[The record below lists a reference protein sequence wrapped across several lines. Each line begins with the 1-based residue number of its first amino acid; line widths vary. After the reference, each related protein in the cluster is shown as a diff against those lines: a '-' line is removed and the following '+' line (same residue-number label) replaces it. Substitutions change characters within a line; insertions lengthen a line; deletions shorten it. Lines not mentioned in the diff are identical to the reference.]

1 MNKSFFFIAT
11 LLLCS
16 ACTSRPEGFVIR
28 GSFPGLQDGMMVSLR
43 SMEGGAI
50 LAMDTIQ
57 DGKFELHGVTASPQ
71 YCNLIIS
78 SNTSS
83 SDMSKMVNI
92 YMFLDNSELTV
103 NAAHL
108 DSLQFV
114 HPLIS
119 ETAIPKARVE
129 GGPLQREFYEY
140 RDTLTPL
147 LLTASEVNNALAM
160 LNMQNDQYTT
170 EEYNNR
176 FDELYPKKLTTEAAI
191 DAAKMEFIRQHP
203 QSPVSLFIAEGLLNT
218 IFIRTAEEI
227 KELTRIAEQIED
239 TVRRPRVLKMA
250 EIAKTLYKGA
260 SYKDIELTDPTG
272 KTVKLSQYILPDH
285 YTLVDFWASWC
296 GPCRWAIPDVKQIYK
311 RYPQDRLSVI
321 SISFD
326 QKKTDWETAMKE
338 EAMPWTQLWTG
349 NRDQVTAAQRAYNI
363 SGIPRLML
371 IAPDGKIVFSGNDA
385 NALRVAVEECLGK

>member
-1 MNKSFFFIAT
+1 MNKIFFFITT

-16 ACTSRPEGFVIR
+16 ACTPRPEGFVIR
-28 GSFPGLQDGMMVSLR
+28 GSFPGLQNGMVVSLR
-43 SMEGGAI
+43 SMEGEAI
-50 LAMDTIQ
+50 LATDTIQ
-57 DGKFELHGVTASPQ
+57 KGKFELQGVTASPQ
-71 YCNLIIS
+71 YCNLVIS

-108 DSLQFV
+108 DSLQFI

-119 ETAIPKARVE
+119 ETAVPKARVE
-129 GGPLQREFYEY
+129 GGPLQREYYEY
-140 RDTLTPL
+140 RDTLMPL
-147 LLTASEVNNALAM
+147 LLAASEVNTALTM
-160 LNMQNDQYTT
+160 LNMQENQYTT
-170 EEYNNR
+170 EEFDKR
-176 FDELYPKKLTTEAAI
+176 FDELYFKKLTAEAVV

-218 IFIRTAEEI
+218 TFIRTTEEI
-227 KELTRIAEQIED
+227 KELTHIAEQIED

-285 YTLVDFWASWC
+285 YTLIDFWASWC
-296 GPCRWAIPDVKQIYK
+296 GPCRWAIPKVEQIYK
-311 RYPQDRLSVI
+311 HSPKDQLTVI

-349 NRDQVTAAQRAYNI
+349 NRNQVTAAQRAYNI

-385 NALRVAVEECLGK
+385 NALRVAVEECLKK

>member
-1 MNKSFFFIAT
+1 
-11 LLLCS
+11 
-16 ACTSRPEGFVIR
+16 
-28 GSFPGLQDGMMVSLR
+28 
-43 SMEGGAI
+43 
-50 LAMDTIQ
+50 
-57 DGKFELHGVTASPQ
+57 
-71 YCNLIIS
+71 
-78 SNTSS
+78 
-83 SDMSKMVNI
+83 
-92 YMFLDNSELTV
+92 MFLDNSELTV

-114 HPLIS
+114 HSLIS

-218 IFIRTAEEI
+218 TFIRTAEEI

-260 SYKDIELTDPTG
+260 SYKDIELTDRQNRETI
-272 KTVKLSQYILPDH
+272 TVYTSRPLHAGRLLGFVVRSLPLGH
-285 YTLVDFWASWC
+285 
-296 GPCRWAIPDVKQIYK
+296 PR
-311 RYPQDRLSVI
+311 R
-321 SISFD
+321 
-326 QKKTDWETAMKE
+326 ETN
-338 EAMPWTQLWTG
+338 L
-349 NRDQVTAAQRAYNI
+349 
-363 SGIPRLML
+363 
-371 IAPDGKIVFSGNDA
+371 
-385 NALRVAVEECLGK
+385 

>member
-1 MNKSFFFIAT
+1 MNKIFFFIAA

-16 ACTSRPEGFVIR
+16 ACTPRHEGFVIR
-28 GSFPGLQDGMMVSLR
+28 GSFPGLQNGMVVSLR
-43 SMEGGAI
+43 SMEGEAI
-50 LAMDTIQ
+50 LATDTIKN
-57 DGKFELHGVTASPQ
+57 GKFELQGITASPQ
-71 YCNLIIS
+71 YCNLVIS

-83 SDMSKMVNI
+83 FGVSKMVNI
-92 YMFLDNSELTV
+92 YMFLDNSKLTV
-103 NAAHL
+103 NTAHL

-119 ETAIPKARVE
+119 EIAVPKARVE
-129 GGPLQREFYEY
+129 GGPLQREYYEY
-140 RDTLTPL
+140 RDTLMPL
-147 LLTASEVNNALAM
+147 LLAASEVNTALTM
-160 LNMQNDQYTT
+160 LNMQENQYTT
-170 EEYNNR
+170 EEFDKR
-176 FDELYPKKLTTEAAI
+176 FDELYFKKLTAEAVV

-218 IFIRTAEEI
+218 TFIRTAEEI
-227 KELTRIAEQIED
+227 KELMRIAEQIED

-296 GPCRWAIPDVKQIYK
+296 GPCRWAIPKVEQIYK
-311 RYPQDRLSVI
+311 HSPKDQLTVI

-349 NRDQVTAAQRAYNI
+349 NRNQVTAAQRAYNI

-385 NALRVAVEECLGK
+385 NALRVAVEECLKK

>member
-1 MNKSFFFIAT
+1 
-11 LLLCS
+11 
-16 ACTSRPEGFVIR
+16 
-28 GSFPGLQDGMMVSLR
+28 
-43 SMEGGAI
+43 
-50 LAMDTIQ
+50 
-57 DGKFELHGVTASPQ
+57 
-71 YCNLIIS
+71 
-78 SNTSS
+78 
-83 SDMSKMVNI
+83 
-92 YMFLDNSELTV
+92 MFLDNSELTV

-114 HPLIS
+114 HSLIS

-218 IFIRTAEEI
+218 TFIRTAEEI

>member
-1 MNKSFFFIAT
+1 
-11 LLLCS
+11 
-16 ACTSRPEGFVIR
+16 
-28 GSFPGLQDGMMVSLR
+28 
-43 SMEGGAI
+43 
-50 LAMDTIQ
+50 
-57 DGKFELHGVTASPQ
+57 
-71 YCNLIIS
+71 
-78 SNTSS
+78 
-83 SDMSKMVNI
+83 
-92 YMFLDNSELTV
+92 
-103 NAAHL
+103 
-108 DSLQFV
+108 
-114 HPLIS
+114 
-119 ETAIPKARVE
+119 
-129 GGPLQREFYEY
+129 
-140 RDTLTPL
+140 
-147 LLTASEVNNALAM
+147 M

-218 IFIRTAEEI
+218 TFIRTAEEI

-371 IAPDGKIVFSGNDA
+371 ITPDGKIVFSGNNA